1 MNTENERE
9 VTKMFTIA
17 LWDLQNGWV
26 EIASV
31 SGCEFAYEAYR
42 KACEFAELVSKDCAL
57 VDAETG
63 EVIAQ
68 LDEDEG

>member
-1 MNTENERE
+1 
-9 VTKMFTIA
+9 MFTIA

-31 SGCEFAYEAYR
+31 SGCEFAYEAYS
-42 KACEFAELVSKDCAL
+42 KACEFAELVGKDCAL

-63 EVIAQ
+63 EVLAS
-68 LDEDEG
+68 LEDEEEDE